1 MTSIEEALVAH
12 LNADDA
18 VSALGTVHHRFRV
31 PSKVSLPYVTYFRI
45 SNVPEIEQAGDAG
58 LSQSRFQVECWG
70 DGPSDAEGLFE
81 AVMAALDIQ
90 NGFLGTGSA
99 IVAVDRM
106 RLENARDDWED
117 PSDSSQGGTARV
129 TADFMVWHRT

>member
-1 MTSIEEALVAH
+1 MTSIEQAIVAH

-18 VSALGTVHHRFRV
+18 VNATVHHRFRV
-31 PSKVSLPYVTYFRI
+31 PSKGFSLPYVTYFRI

-70 DGPSDAEGLFE
+70 DGPADAEGLFE
-81 AVMAALDIQ
+81 AVTASLDIQ
-90 NGFLGTGSA
+90 NGFLGAGSA

-117 PSDSSQGGTARV
+117 PSDGTQGGTARV